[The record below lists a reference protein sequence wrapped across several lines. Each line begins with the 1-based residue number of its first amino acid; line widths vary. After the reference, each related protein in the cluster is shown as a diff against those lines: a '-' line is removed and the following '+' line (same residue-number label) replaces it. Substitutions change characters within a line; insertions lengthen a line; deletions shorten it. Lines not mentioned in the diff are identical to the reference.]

1 MTEIECSFRQIR
13 DSGTE
18 DRKSGR
24 YSQSMH
30 WEVPDFGSSKWVVL
44 GYIDLPWEKMVNEDY
59 LSQADII
66 ERCLAFLNKTP
77 EKKKYQKKPPTPKF
91 GKLQPYKAEF
101 KKKGDKQFIIV
112 QLITDQHDNENFWR
126 EGPLLAGV
134 KIKKSKKEKSE
145 TDPLDDQNDV
155 VTLQTDGI

>member
-1 MTEIECSFRQIR
+1 MTEIQCSFRQIR
-13 DSGTE
+13 NSGTE
-18 DRKSGR
+18 DKKCGR

-44 GYIDLPWEKMVNEDY
+44 GYIDLEWEKMVNEEY
-59 LSQADII
+59 LSHTDII

-77 EKKKYQKKPPTPKF
+77 EKKKYQKKEPTPKF
-91 GKLQPYKAEF
+91 GKLEPYKADF

-112 QLITDQHDNENFWR
+112 QFITDQHDNDNFWC

-134 KIKKSKKEKSE
+134 KIKRSKKEKIDP
-145 TDPLDDQNDV
+145 DPLDAQNDV
-155 VTLQTDGI
+155 ASM